1 MVKLTL
7 IARVRDGLPL
17 AEGLDNDRESEL
29 FAYKSQAKAIF
40 KKIASSYPSTKPA
53 PRVSI
58 DAGKYVFHYVTDAN
72 DVIYMTLTDKQYPK
86 KLAYGYLD
94 ELAKEFGTLYG
105 AQVDSVTRPYA
116 FIKFDSFIQ
125 KSKKVYLDSRTQKNM
140 ERLNADLAEVHQIMT
155 QNIAD
160 VLGQGQKLDRMT
172 EMSNVLS
179 HDAKQLAVKA
189 KVRTVVCIYACFI
202 RGLSLTK
209 KQNLLVPQGLYH
221 QALIKKYLPWI
232 VIFGTILLVMFIRL
246 TFY

>member
-1 MVKLTL
+1 MLCEAATCRNGGTREDRTGIVSFHPVMVKLTL

-29 FAYKSQAKAIF
+29 FQYKSQAKAIF
-40 KKIASSYPSTKPA
+40 KKIAGNYPSTKPP

-58 DAGKYVFHYVTDAN
+58 DSGKFVFHYVVDAY
-72 DVIYMTLTDKQYPK
+72 DVIYMALTEKQYPK

-105 AQVDSVTRPYA
+105 QQVETVTRPYA

-125 KSKKVYLDSRTQKNM
+125 KSKKVYLDSRTQRNM
-140 ERLNADLAEVHQIMT
+140 EKLNADLAEVHQIMT

-189 KVRTVVCIYACFI
+189 K
-202 RGLSLTK
+202 
-209 KQNLLVPQGLYH
+209 GLYH
-221 QALIKKYLPWI
+221 QALLKQYLPWI
-232 VIFGTILLVMFIRL
+232 VILGTILLVLFIRM

>member
-179 HDAKQLAVKA
+179 QDAKQLAVKA
-189 KVRTVVCIYACFI
+189 KVRTVVCMYACF
-202 RGLSLTK
+202 
-209 KQNLLVPQGLYH
+209 H
-221 QALIKKYLPWI
+221 PW
-232 VIFGTILLVMFIRL
+232 TEPH
-246 TFY
+246 